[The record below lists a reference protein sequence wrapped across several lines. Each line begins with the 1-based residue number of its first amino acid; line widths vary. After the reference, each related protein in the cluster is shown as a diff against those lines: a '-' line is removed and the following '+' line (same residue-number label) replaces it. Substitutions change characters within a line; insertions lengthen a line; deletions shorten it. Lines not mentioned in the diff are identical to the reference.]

1 VPELPDLEYIV
12 KKLAPRV
19 IGRTITRVTV
29 REPIVIRMLLPGA
42 GAFAQALPGRSI
54 QWLRRRGPFLHFS
67 LGGGSGAGSAE
78 GTDGSSAAA
87 DLIVHNMLAGRLQIC
102 DPSVKAVPHLCFTVE
117 LDSGEVLRYGDEKKM
132 GKVYLTPA
140 GTWDAVPGF
149 REQGV
154 DILSPE
160 FTWERFDAVLG
171 KRRHQ
176 VRVFLMDQSAISA
189 IGNAYADEILFAARI
204 HPKTPCSSLGVEQ
217 RRALFDAVRSV
228 MAWAISEVENAGQ
241 PIEVKVREHVKVRNR
256 KDEPCPVCGTTIRR
270 AGVLGYDSFFC
281 PRCQAPSRPQKIPW

>member
-1 VPELPDLEYIV
+1 MPELPDLEYIV

-19 IGRTITRVTV
+19 AGRAITGVTV
-29 REPIVIRMLLPGA
+29 REPIVIRMLLPNA
-42 GAFAQALPGRSI
+42 GSFGQALPGRTI
-54 QWLRRRGPFLHFS
+54 QGLRRHGPFLHFS
-67 LGGGSGAGSAE
+67 LGGAGGPGGAG
-78 GTDGSSAAA
+78 GTGGA

-102 DPSVKAVPHLCFTVE
+102 EPSVKPLPHLCFTLE

-160 FTWERFDAVLG
+160 LTWERFESLLG

-176 VRVFLMDQSAISA
+176 ARVFLMDQSALSA
-189 IGNAYADEILFAARI
+189 IGNAYADEILFEARI
-204 HPKTPCSSLGVEQ
+204 HPKTPCSSLAPEQ
-217 RRALFDAVRSV
+217 RRALFEAVRSV
-228 MAWAISEVENAGQ
+228 MAWAIAEVENAGQ
-241 PIEVKVREHVKVRNR
+241 AIEVKVREHVKVRNR
-256 KDEPCPVCGTTIRR
+256 KDEPCPVCGTKIRR

-281 PRCQAPSRPQKIPW
+281 PHCQAPSRPQKIPW

>member
-12 KKLAPRV
+12 KKLKPR
-19 IGRTITRVTV
+19 IQGRTITGVII
-29 REPIVIRMLLPGA
+29 REPIVIRMLLPNA
-42 GAFAQALPGRSI
+42 GGFAEALPGRTI
-54 QWLRRRGPFLHFS
+54 TDLRRRGPFLHFV
-67 LGGGSGAGSAE
+67 LSGE
-78 GTDGSSAAA
+78 A
-87 DLIVHNMLAGRLQIC
+87 DLIVHNMLAGRLQLSL
-102 DPSVKAVPHLCFTVE
+102 PSDKPLPYLCFTLT
-117 LDSGEVLRYGDEKKM
+117 LDSGDALRYGDEKKM

-140 GTWDAVPGF
+140 GSWEAVPGF

-160 FTWERFDAVLG
+160 FTAERFEKILG

-176 VRVFLMDQSAISA
+176 VRVFLMDQSAVSA

-204 HPKTPCSSLGVEQ
+204 HPKTPCSSLSAEQ
-217 RRALFDAVRSV
+217 RRVLYDAIRSV
-228 MAWAISEVENAGQ
+228 MAWAITEVENAGQ

-256 KDEPCPVCGTTIRR
+256 KDEPCPVCGTKIRR

-281 PRCQAPSRPQKIPW
+281 PQCQAASRPQKIPW